1 MSARHLIGPLRLAYM
16 SCTGTQVPHWKER
29 FRNALHLKL
38 SVEIPKESY
47 NFDNLDAFE
56 GTAESKIVP
65 VHTMAA
71 CGREGEGC
79 RCTVA
84 FILRLGSRRR

>member
-1 MSARHLIGPLRLAYM
+1 
-16 SCTGTQVPHWKER
+16 
-29 FRNALHLKL
+29 LKIFG
-38 SVEIPKESY
+38 EIPKESDH
-47 NFDNLDAFE
+47 FENLDAFE

-71 CGREGEGC
+71 YGREWEGC

-84 FILRLGSRRR
+84 FILKLGTRQR